1 MPIDG
6 KLIHFEYVVYHRI
19 LISKPMH
26 SLASLIVHSKLPKTK
41 AKKFGKGWVK
51 MWQMFYGETRNRLYD
66 SITFI
71 MFEIIKEEQV

>member
-41 AKKFGKGWVK
+41 AKKFGKGELKCGKCFMGKLGIGYMIVLHSLCLK
-51 MWQMFYGETRNRLYD
+51 
-66 SITFI
+66 
-71 MFEIIKEEQV
+71 